1 MSDFLHP
8 ALKELTDQ
16 QVRFAPPPRR
26 REQVARAQ
34 LLLLEVDPE
43 RRYPYQFVCFKITD
57 FRSDANS
64 DLVIRGD
71 ELKLDLLR
79 FIRQLER
86 SIPPLPIEQELEPML
101 VLEEISKQFN
111 VSTKTIGRWRVRG
124 LVGRHVIVNGR
135 RQLAFAKSVVERFV
149 ATNQDRVERSARFS
163 HLSIEEREEILRR
176 ASRLARAGGSLTE
189 VSRRIA
195 RKLKRSVETVR
206 YTIKN
211 FDRDCPELAIFPD
224 TTGPLDGDTKELIV
238 NSYKQRKGTPMDT
251 LTKTYNRARA
261 KSKGIPVE
269 TLAKTFNRARSTV
282 YRVVNEDRAQKVLQ
296 KKLDYM
302 HHESFDDPAVEESY
316 LAPMPGEADFVA
328 AHENMKPP
336 RDVPP
341 ELASLYEWPLLTKE
355 QEQHMFRQMNYLKH
369 MLHQLK
375 AGINPGSARAA
386 DLKKMDELQAR
397 IKWTRDRLINCN
409 MRLVASIA
417 KQHAGQ
423 TENLFDL
430 ISDGNESLMR
440 AVEKFNYAFGNKFST
455 YATWAIR
462 KNFARSIPNEKHHRE
477 RYLTGHEEMFEA
489 RPDARSDEQ
498 ECLQQAD
505 QARDKISRLLEGLDP
520 RTRDVIKMRNGL
532 DGSAEMT
539 LEQIGQHFGITK
551 ERVRQINVRGMKIL
565 RERATQAKVDLQ

>member
-1 MSDFLHP
+1 MSDFLYP

-34 LLLLEVDPE
+34 TLLAEIDPQ
-43 RRYPYQFVCFKITD
+43 RRYPYQFICFKITD
-57 FRSDANS
+57 FRSETHAE
-64 DLVIRGD
+64 LVIPGD
-71 ELKLDLLR
+71 ELKLELLR

-101 VLEEISKQFN
+101 VLEQISKQFN

-135 RQLAFAKSVVERFV
+135 RQLAFPKSVIEQFV

-163 HLSIEEREEILRR
+163 HLTLEEREEILRR
-176 ASRLARAGGSLTE
+176 AARLARAGGSLTE
-189 VSRRIA
+189 VSKRVA
-195 RKLKRSVETVR
+195 RKLKRSVETIR

-211 FDRDCPELAIFPD
+211 FDRDCPDQAIFPD
-224 TTGPLDGDTKELIV
+224 ATGPLDGITKEQIV
-238 NSYKQRKGTPMDT
+238 NSYE
-251 LTKTYNRARA
+251 
-261 KSKGIPVE
+261 KGIPVE
-269 TLAKTFNRARSTV
+269 TLAKTYNRTRTSV
-282 YRVVNEDRAQKVLQ
+282 YRVINESCAEKVVQ

-302 HHESFDDPAVEESY
+302 HHESFDDPSVEEAY
-316 LAPMPGEADFVA
+316 LAPMSGEAEFEA
-328 AHENMKPP
+328 AHDNMKPP

-355 QEQHMFRQMNYLKH
+355 QEQHMFRQMNYLKYK
-369 MLHQLK
+369 LHQLK
-375 AGINPGSARAA
+375 ESIDPASVRVSE
-386 DLKKMDELQAR
+386 LKQIDELQAK
-397 IKWTRDRLINCN
+397 IKWVRDRLINCN

-498 ECLQQAD
+498 ECLCKPI
-505 QARDKISRLLEGLDP
+505 R
-520 RTRDVIKMRNGL
+520 
-532 DGSAEMT
+532 
-539 LEQIGQHFGITK
+539 
-551 ERVRQINVRGMKIL
+551 
-565 RERATQAKVDLQ
+565 RATRSPGSWKVWTHEPAT